1 MQHIGHP
8 VFGDVTYGG
17 RAMMVVRHDVPKFK
31 QFVDNLLGAMPRQ
44 ALHAKTLRLHHPST
58 GELMEW
64 STELP
69 EDMKNV
75 ITKMKKM

>member
-1 MQHIGHP
+1 
-8 VFGDVTYGG
+8 
-17 RAMMVVRHDVPKFK
+17 MVVRHDVPKFK